1 MFLNICSLTKTRNG
15 IKANLALEA
24 GLFTND
30 IDICVVSET
39 HLKRIVPDSVV
50 AISNYTVPTHAHWE
64 RYYLTTGYR
73 LFSQHPVEDRR
84 TIWALG

>member
-1 MFLNICSLTKTRNG
+1 MRKENKR
-15 IKANLALEA
+15 E
-24 GLFTND
+24 LF
-30 IDICVVSET
+30 V
-39 HLKRIVPDSVV
+39 LW
-50 AISNYTVPTHAHWE
+50 AISGHLTVLTHAHWE

>member
-1 MFLNICSLTKTRNG
+1 M
-15 IKANLALEA
+15 
-24 GLFTND
+24 
-30 IDICVVSET
+30 ET
-39 HLKRIVPDSVV
+39 GENAESSPQDSYAVL
-50 AISNYTVPTHAHWE
+50 THAHWE